1 MLHYIMYRHLSDYRL
16 FDKFWGYVDE
26 MKHEV
31 SMQYENLRNFAALQ
45 NVKFNSSQFIQL
57 GFSIFVSELRIT
69 EQIDCVYF

>member
-1 MLHYIMYRHLSDYRL
+1 
-16 FDKFWGYVDE
+16 